1 MEKKPVNQCRG
12 NMSATPRKA
21 EEGKGAE
28 TERGYLRV
36 SYLSY
41 LVIFLKSSVLSGL

>member
-1 MEKKPVNQCRG
+1 MEKKPVNKKPVNQCRC
-12 NMSATPRKA
+12 NISATPRKA

-36 SYLSY
+36 SYLRR
-41 LVIFLKSSVLSGL
+41 LPGGGDV